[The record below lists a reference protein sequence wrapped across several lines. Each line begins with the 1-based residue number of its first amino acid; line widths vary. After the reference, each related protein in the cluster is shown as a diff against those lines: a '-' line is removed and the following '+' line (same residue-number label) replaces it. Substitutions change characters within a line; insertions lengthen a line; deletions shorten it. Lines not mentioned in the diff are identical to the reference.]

1 MNQWALEIRRKM
13 ETLFL
18 ADCIGIFRRYLRL
31 LGEGPR
37 FRSLREGI
45 SKATLSAGG
54 VRCSSASNAYIGL
67 GLTYQS
73 MSAGLGDRNGGGWSR
88 ALDR

>member
-18 ADCIGIFRRYLRL
+18 ADCIEIFRRYLRL
-31 LGEGPR
+31 LGGAPR

-45 SKATLSAGG
+45 SKATLYCRRRSMF
-54 VRCSSASNAYIGL
+54 VSFECLYRPWTDLPIHVSRIG
-67 GLTYQS
+67 
-73 MSAGLGDRNGGGWSR
+73 
-88 ALDR
+88 